1 MEVRFQE
8 RTPSGDADPR
18 SAVKS
23 RRRAYFKESGGF
35 VDCAVYD
42 RYRLSAGHHIQGP
55 AIIEERES
63 TAVIGPNDLAEVD
76 VFLNLLISIG

>member
-1 MEVRFQE
+1 M
-8 RTPSGDADPR
+8 
-18 SAVKS
+18 
-23 RRRAYFKESGGF
+23 
-35 VDCAVYD
+35 DCTVYD
-42 RYRLSAGHHIQGP
+42 RYRLSAGYRIQGP